1 MIKIERFK
9 KPGNCYKNMTLIL
22 VAKCRDGIVTVYDR
36 QTYKKFL
43 RWKVPFECTDNVI
56 PIYDKKVFYGVA

>member
-1 MIKIERFK
+1 
-9 KPGNCYKNMTLIL
+9 MTLIL

-43 RWKVPFECTDNVI
+43 RWKVPFECTDKVI